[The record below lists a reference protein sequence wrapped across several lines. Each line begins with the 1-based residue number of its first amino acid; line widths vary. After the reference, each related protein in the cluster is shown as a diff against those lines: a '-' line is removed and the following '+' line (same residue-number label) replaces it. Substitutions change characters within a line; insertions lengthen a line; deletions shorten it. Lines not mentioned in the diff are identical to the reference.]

1 MEKQRNF
8 TESKSFKRL
17 LTAGLF
23 AVIFSTVLTAQAL
36 TLAQIKRLRIVPAE
50 NQKLYA
56 KTELKFEVVLP
67 NTPASTVQVQAPAET
82 RDVNFKTLRKTEL
95 YSNNTDTKI
104 ELWFSFDKKGT
115 YKLPPLSVMINGRS
129 RSILFDEVVIENNP
143 ANMPARLVIK
153 FNNGQ
158 TVYSDDDISKKVLF
172 TSEAGKKLSYTI
184 YLQHAVQLIQFNW
197 ELPKESILTQTES
210 FEITEIKYREKNY
223 SEELIPVASFEWVSL
238 SEGKHPMPEIRIS
251 ATGYNGYR
259 SAILMPEFYIDFK
272 NNTVLEEDEA
282 DALFVEAFNSNYVH
296 SSKSEQKTIS
306 DEDCEKLAKLR
317 TAEKRAFLNLFQ
329 ARRER
334 ADFEQEL
341 ELPNSQSEFPVF
353 ILHLSIAAFIIFL
366 LLFIYYVRTN
376 KSFQKVMIITGMICT
391 LVLIISSSVQV
402 SKKYAIFKQS
412 SILSVPEENATSV
425 NELASGTR
433 VRILEETEEWSYIEI
448 GETGGWVKKDRLCK
462 I

>member
-1 MEKQRNF
+1 
-8 TESKSFKRL
+8 
-17 LTAGLF
+17 
-23 AVIFSTVLTAQAL
+23 
-36 TLAQIKRLRIVPAE
+36 
-50 NQKLYA
+50 
-56 KTELKFEVVLP
+56 
-67 NTPASTVQVQAPAET
+67 
-82 RDVNFKTLRKTEL
+82 
-95 YSNNTDTKI
+95 
-104 ELWFSFDKKGT
+104 
-115 YKLPPLSVMINGRS
+115 
-129 RSILFDEVVIENNP
+129 
-143 ANMPARLVIK
+143 
-153 FNNGQ
+153 
-158 TVYSDDDISKKVLF
+158 
-172 TSEAGKKLSYTI
+172 
-184 YLQHAVQLIQFNW
+184 
-197 ELPKESILTQTES
+197 
-210 FEITEIKYREKNY
+210 
-223 SEELIPVASFEWVSL
+223 
-238 SEGKHPMPEIRIS
+238 MPEIRIS

-334 ADFEQEL
+334 AEAEQEL